1 MIDFRYHLVSLV
13 SVFLALAV
21 GIVLGAGPLKEPIG
35 ESLQSQVDALRSDRD
50 TLRTNLDA
58 AKGNID
64 KQNEF
69 VTAAAPDL
77 IKGTLKDKDVSII
90 SAPDADSEQVEEV
103 SNRIKEADGTIA
115 GDVSFVPNT
124 LTLTDST
131 NFLER
136 LRTIEPNLPED
147 DSTAIRAALVIALTG
162 NASMLEDADDREAA
176 GEKSTKLYDA
186 FVEADRLRTDTDHK
200 TTELFVVIDD
210 ENSTLAEETEPSP
223 EASEDKATRTLVTD
237 FVTALTADA
246 ASVVVAGDA
255 GSAQNGLVNV
265 LRTEKSRASTVD
277 GLGLGAET
285 DVGGLAPLPA
295 LAGDVVE
302 DLDTL
307 VPAKAERTHVQAQGR
322 LPRRVRVDVG
332 DDDDGVLGPVGER
345 AGLGEGEEVL
355 VVDVVEG
362 EVAQELEAR
371 VLAADPVEHRQP
383 RGKRGA

>member
-50 TLRTNLDA
+50 NLRSNLDA

-69 VTAAAPDL
+69 VTAAAPEL
-77 IKGTLKDKDVSII
+77 IKGALKDQAVSII
-90 SAPDADSEQVEEV
+90 AGPEADPEQVEEV
-103 SNRIKEADGTIA
+103 SNRVKEADGTIA

-124 LTLTDST
+124 LSLENSAD
-131 NFLER
+131 FLEQ
-136 LRTIEPNLPED
+136 LRTIVPALPQD

-162 NASMLEDADDREAA
+162 NASMLEDADDSKAA
-176 GEKSTKLYDA
+176 EKKSPKLYDA

-200 TTELFVVIDD
+200 TTSLFIVIDD

-223 EASEDKATRTLVTD
+223 EASDDKATRTLVTD
-237 FVTALTADA
+237 FVTALTAEA

-277 GLGLGAET
+277 GLGLGAGP
-285 DVGGLAPLPA
+285 VIAVRALAAGEEGKHGHFGFAEDAEGILPA
-295 LAGDVVE
+295 KTSETKKGD
-302 DLDTL
+302 
-307 VPAKAERTHVQAQGR
+307 AQ
-322 LPRRVRVDVG
+322 
-332 DDDDGVLGPVGER
+332 
-345 AGLGEGEEVL
+345 
-355 VVDVVEG
+355 
-362 EVAQELEAR
+362 
-371 VLAADPVEHRQP
+371 
-383 RGKRGA
+383 

>member
-1 MIDFRYHLVSLV
+1 VIDFRYHLVSLV

-35 ESLQSQVDALRSDRD
+35 ESLQSQVDALRTDRD

-77 IKGTLKDKDVSII
+77 IKGALKDKDVSII
-90 SAPDADSEQVEEV
+90 AAPDADSEQVEEV

-136 LRTIEPNLPED
+136 LRTIEPNLPQD

-210 ENSTLAEETEPSP
+210 ENSTLAEETQPSP
-223 EASEDKATRTLVTD
+223 EASDDKATRTLVTD

-277 GLGLGAET
+277 GLGLGAGPVIT
-285 DVGGLAPLPA
+285 VRALAAGEDGTHGHYGFADDAEEILPA
-295 LAGDVVE
+295 KTSETQKGD
-302 DLDTL
+302 
-307 VPAKAERTHVQAQGR
+307 AK
-322 LPRRVRVDVG
+322 
-332 DDDDGVLGPVGER
+332 
-345 AGLGEGEEVL
+345 
-355 VVDVVEG
+355 
-362 EVAQELEAR
+362 
-371 VLAADPVEHRQP
+371 
-383 RGKRGA
+383 